1 MPNFAFGRQDNK
13 EIKEIFV
20 MAANNGTFWRFKT
33 PNPGLIGPGGTRRA
47 VAATFARSS
56 RRRGPIKFEL
66 LAAIKERFADL
77 PVMTVMAY
85 GRRASSGCRA
95 WCGRVHHCARR
106 LRPVDGIGT
115 AASVART
122 RVG

>member
-56 RRRGPIKFEL
+56 RRRGP
-66 LAAIKERFADL
+66 LADVRLVESPISSRCR
-77 PVMTVMAY
+77 TI
-85 GRRASSGCRA
+85 ASCSA
-95 WCGRVHHCARR
+95 VAKSPEPTPRVRE
-106 LRPVDGIGT
+106 
-115 AASVART
+115 
-122 RVG
+122 